1 MCRVRVVLRVV
12 SSCVVVNGER
22 AAFHAKDFVFKFSN
36 TRRIQ
41 LHDIVERYMEGAIPA
56 ERNNILAR
64 LSRTTSTLTSST

>member
-1 MCRVRVVLRVV
+1 
-12 SSCVVVNGER
+12 VVNGER
-22 AAFHAKDFVFKFSN
+22 AAFHAKDFVSKFSN

-56 ERNNILAR
+56 ERYNILAR